1 MSGAPT
7 WVRRA
12 VIGLLAW
19 CLWSG
24 AVVEA
29 EALPQSPEPRYVLDE
44 PGWLSPAGFQALDAR
59 LMAYERET
67 SSQLVVAVFGGLP
80 ADAELVDFSQRV
92 FEFWKPGDKA
102 KDNGVVLFVFA
113 RDRKLRIHTGYGME
127 GVLPDARCKQ
137 IIEEVIKPLLQ
148 QNRREEALSRGVDAI
163 IAATRGEYRGDGRTR
178 LDGKPS
184 ETILPVPILVILVI
198 LVLLIWSAR
207 SSNPD
212 VVISR
217 RGSRH
222 GDWGGWSSGGWGGGG
237 GGGGGGFS
245 GGGFSGGGGSSGGG
259 GASGSW

>member
-1 MSGAPT
+1 MSQCRP
-7 WVRRA
+7 WVR
-12 VIGLLAW
+12 GLLA
-19 CLWSG
+19 CLILCCGWAG
-24 AVVEA
+24 AAKAFA
-29 EALPQSPEPRYVLDE
+29 EPLPPSPEPHYVLDE
-44 PGWLSPAGFQALDAR
+44 PAWLSPSAFRALDSR

-67 SSQLVVAVFGGLP
+67 SSQFVVAVFQGLP
-80 ADAELVDFSQRV
+80 AEAELVDYSQRV
-92 FEFWKPGDKA
+92 FESWKPGGKA
-102 KDNGVVLFVFA
+102 RDNGVILFVFA

-148 QNRREEALSRGVDAI
+148 QNRREEALSRGVEAI
-163 IAATRGEYRGDGRTR
+163 IAATKGEYRGDGSTR
-178 LDGKPS
+178 LDGKS
-184 ETILPVPILVILVI
+184 SDTILPIPVIVILVILVI
-198 LVLLIWSAR
+198 LIWSAR
-207 SSNPD
+207 QAHPD

-237 GGGGGGFS
+237 GFSGG